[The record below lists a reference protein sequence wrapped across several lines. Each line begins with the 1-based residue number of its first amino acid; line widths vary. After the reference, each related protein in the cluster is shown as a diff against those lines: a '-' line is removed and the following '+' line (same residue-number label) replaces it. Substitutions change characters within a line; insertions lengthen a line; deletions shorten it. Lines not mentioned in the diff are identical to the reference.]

1 MAVWAVSLLSAKLS
15 PRVLT
20 AVVIA
25 SGIRSLV
32 RFANLATASLF
43 SALPPEVS
51 IRR

>member
-1 MAVWAVSLLSAKLS
+1 MAVWAVSLLSAELS

-25 SGIRSLV
+25 SGIRSLFG
-32 RFANLATASLF
+32 FANLATASPV